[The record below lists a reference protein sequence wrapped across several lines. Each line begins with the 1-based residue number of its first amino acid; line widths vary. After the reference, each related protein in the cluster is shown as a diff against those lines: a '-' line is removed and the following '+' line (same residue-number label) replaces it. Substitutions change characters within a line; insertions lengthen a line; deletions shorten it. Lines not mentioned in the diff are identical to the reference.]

1 MIKRIMNLFC
11 RHKNSE
17 VVCWHWSH
25 GYNGNDIRFIEI
37 ELKCKDCGKYFFRY
51 IKDWNKCEQFIE
63 EIRIKS
69 GLIHVNQF
77 WTHKLKQLFHWQNL
91 KK

>member
-51 IKDWNKCEQFIE
+51 IKDWDECEKFIE
-63 EIRIKS
+63 K
-69 GLIHVNQF
+69 
-77 WTHKLKQLFHWQNL
+77 HKD
-91 KK
+91 KKWSNTCNPVLGYWI

>member
-51 IKDWNKCEQFIE
+51 IKDWNK
-63 EIRIKS
+63 
-69 GLIHVNQF
+69 
-77 WTHKLKQLFHWQNL
+77 
-91 KK
+91 